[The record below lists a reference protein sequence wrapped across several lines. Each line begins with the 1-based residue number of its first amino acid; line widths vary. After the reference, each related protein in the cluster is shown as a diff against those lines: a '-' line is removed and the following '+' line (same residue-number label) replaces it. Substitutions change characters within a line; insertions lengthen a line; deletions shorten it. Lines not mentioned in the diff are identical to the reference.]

1 MIRLIAV
8 AAFLNRRKVGAGH
21 VARAASSAGRHD
33 HASRLRMRGV

>member
-8 AAFLNRRKVGAGH
+8 AAIALAARNVGAGY

-33 HASRLRMRGV
+33 HASP